1 MTRLNVQQAPYPD
14 ELEQAVK
21 EFRYKPDWR
30 FSLYDVER
38 DFADPKTRKIPL
50 AWGLTLI
57 IFVPCVDSYHP
68 DIYRPVDHL
77 HPVPAATYN
86 RASWERWI
94 MDRVIDTEI
103 HEACEWA
110 RFMTSI
116 DTARRPFAA
125 THGPGDNPYVLHE
138 YASETQRNT
147 SWQGEL
153 KPTVTKG
160 PNPLPEPPEG
170 RAQIVDSTGVILW
183 EGEMR
188 EGETPVDP
196 PLDLNEG
203 SLVLRW
209 HNRGEPKRELN
220 VVVRHRMRVTK
231 LVQYGARLTPSLHTT
246 LLPESDMPNED
257 ELGDALRRAAVA
269 PLDESL
275 SRPTYAGVLA
285 WRYGDPKLGQDPMSM
300 WHVHASCKGEVMYI
314 DGAYVCNGCG
324 LTGSE
329 PAS

>member
-21 EFRYKPDWR
+21 EFRYKPDWC

-38 DFADPKTRKIPL
+38 DFADPKTRKIPI

-57 IFVPCVDSYHP
+57 IFVPCNDSYHP

-86 RASWERWI
+86 RASWERWL

-110 RFMTSI
+110 RFVINGELLT
-116 DTARRPFAA
+116 RRPFAA

-153 KPTVTKG
+153 KTPEVWSE
-160 PNPLPEPPEG
+160 LPENG
-170 RAQIVDSTGVILW
+170 VQILDVTGTLLW
-183 EGEMR
+183 QGWLGER
-188 EGETPVDP
+188 ETLVEP
-196 PLDLNEG
+196 PLDMNEG
-203 SLVLRW
+203 PFVLRW
-209 HNRGEPKRELN
+209 HYTGASAQELS
-220 VVVRHRMRVTK
+220 VVARTAMRVTK
-231 LVQYGARLTPSLHTT
+231 LIRYGGVTVAPTIHVE
-246 LLPESDMPNED
+246 LPDDMPNED
-257 ELGDALRRAAVA
+257 ELGDALRRAAVT

-275 SRPTYAGVLA
+275 SRPTHAGVLA

-300 WHVHASCKGEVMYI
+300 WHVHASCQGEVMYI